1 MMRFGAILFAAA
13 FSVQPLP
20 QADGPLEP
28 SVQNEVDHALDKG
41 ERWLEKNFKVDKES
55 KVNKEFKVDKESND
69 LNDPKILNDLKPIN
83 DPNDPKPLND
93 LNDPNDPKIL
103 NDLKLL
109 NDLNDPND
117 LKDLKAQLGLTN
129 GQTRVEMALKLVSS
143 QRGGGWW
150 LTDTNSAPTRLA
162 VEILKGL

>member
-28 SVQNEVDHALDKG
+28 SVQNEVDHAIDKG
-41 ERWLEKNFKVDKES
+41 EWWLEKNFKKAACDADAINCVPPVRTGNAGEVRPARTGNAGGS
-55 KVNKEFKVDKESND
+55 QLVATASPASN
-69 LNDPKILNDLKPIN
+69 
-83 DPNDPKPLND
+83 
-93 LNDPNDPKIL
+93 
-103 NDLKLL
+103 
-109 NDLNDPND
+109 
-117 LKDLKAQLGLTN
+117 DLKAQLGLTN

-150 LTDTNSAPTRLA
+150 LVETNAAPTRLA
-162 VEILKGL
+162 IEILKGL

>member
-28 SVQNEVDHALDKG
+28 SVQNEVDHAIDKG
-41 ERWLEKNFKVDKES
+41 ERWLEKNFKADKEF
-55 KVNKEFKVDKESND
+55 KGNKEFKVDKEF
-69 LNDPKILNDLKPIN
+69 K
-83 DPNDPKPLND
+83 D
-93 LNDPNDPKIL
+93 LNDPNDIKHLKHSNDL
-103 NDLKLL
+103 NDLKS
-109 NDLNDPND
+109 
-117 LKDLKAQLGLTN
+117 QLGLTN

-150 LTDTNSAPTRLA
+150 LTDTNAAPTRLA
-162 VEILKGL
+162 VEILTGL

>member
-28 SVQNEVDHALDKG
+28 SVQNEVDHAVELG
-41 ERWLEKNFKVDKES
+41 ERWLEKVEIRRLEDKPPYHGRARCPQRA
-55 KVNKEFKVDKESND
+55 VTND
-69 LNDPKILNDLKPIN
+69 FTM
-83 DPNDPKPLND
+83 
-93 LNDPNDPKIL
+93 
-103 NDLKLL
+103 
-109 NDLNDPND
+109 
-117 LKDLKAQLGLTN
+117 AQLGLTN
-129 GQTRVEMALKLVSS
+129 GQTRAAIALKLVSS

-150 LTDTNSAPTRLA
+150 LVETNATPTRLA

>member
-28 SVQNEVDHALDKG
+28 SVQNEVDHAIDKG
-41 ERWLEKNFKVDKES
+41 ERWLEKNFKDIGRGTRPACPRS
-55 KVNKEFKVDKESND
+55 RGTRDPTMITNPQDSN
-69 LNDPKILNDLKPIN
+69 
-83 DPNDPKPLND
+83 
-93 LNDPNDPKIL
+93 
-103 NDLKLL
+103 
-109 NDLNDPND
+109 
-117 LKDLKAQLGLTN
+117 DLKAQLGLTN

-150 LTDTNSAPTRLA
+150 LTDTNAAPTRLA
-162 VEILKGL
+162 VKILKGL

>member
-28 SVQNEVDHALDKG
+28 SVQNEVDHAIDKG
-41 ERWLEKNFKVDKES
+41 ERWLEKNFKKAACDADAINCVPPVQTGSAGGSQLVATENCPARTGNAGGS
-55 KVNKEFKVDKESND
+55 QLVATANLASN
-69 LNDPKILNDLKPIN
+69 
-83 DPNDPKPLND
+83 
-93 LNDPNDPKIL
+93 
-103 NDLKLL
+103 
-109 NDLNDPND
+109 
-117 LKDLKAQLGLTN
+117 DLKAQLGLTN
-129 GQTRVEMALKLVSS
+129 GQTRVEMALKPISS

-150 LTDTNSAPTRLA
+150 LTDTNAAPTRLA

>member
-28 SVQNEVDHALDKG
+28 SVQNEVDHAIDKG

-55 KVNKEFKVDKESND
+55 KVNKESKVDKEFKVDKDSND
-69 LNDPKILNDLKPIN
+69 LKAPKILNDLKPLN
-83 DPNDPKPLND
+83 DPNNPNDLKIFNDLKGFND
-93 LNDPNDPKIL
+93 LNDLKIL
-103 NDLKLL
+103 N
-109 NDLNDPND
+109 
-117 LKDLKAQLGLTN
+117 DLKAQLGLTN
-129 GQTRVEMALKLVSS
+129 VQTRVEMALKLVSS

-150 LTDTNSAPTRLA
+150 LVETNAAPTRLA
-162 VEILKGL
+162 IEILKGL

>member
-28 SVQNEVDHALDKG
+28 SVQNEVDHAIDMG
-41 ERWLEKNFKVDKES
+41 ERWLEKNFKKAACDADAINCVPPVRTGNAGEVRPARTGNAGGS
-55 KVNKEFKVDKESND
+55 QLVATASHASN
-69 LNDPKILNDLKPIN
+69 
-83 DPNDPKPLND
+83 
-93 LNDPNDPKIL
+93 
-103 NDLKLL
+103 
-109 NDLNDPND
+109 
-117 LKDLKAQLGLTN
+117 DLKAQLGLTN

-150 LTDTNSAPTRLA
+150 LVETNAAPTRLA
-162 VEILKGL
+162 VKILKGL

>member
-1 MMRFGAILFAAA
+1 MMRICATVIAAA

-28 SVQNEVDHALDKG
+28 SVQNEVDHAIDMG
-41 ERWLEKNFKVDKES
+41 ERWLEKNFKKAACDADAINCVPPVRTGNAGEVRPARTGNAGGS
-55 KVNKEFKVDKESND
+55 QLVATASPASN
-69 LNDPKILNDLKPIN
+69 
-83 DPNDPKPLND
+83 
-93 LNDPNDPKIL
+93 
-103 NDLKLL
+103 
-109 NDLNDPND
+109 
-117 LKDLKAQLGLTN
+117 DLKAQLGLTN

-150 LTDTNSAPTRLA
+150 LVETNAAPTRLA